1 MLKSIRK
8 HSKHPVAK
16 IFLGLVLI
24 AFAGL
29 GLGSFVPSLQFN
41 RDYIKA
47 GDTSIE
53 IQEIANQFNKLRSEV
68 APDLTINEAVTKG
81 YLDLLITYLS
91 NEAII
96 LEEASK
102 QKITVTREHLKKT
115 LLENE
120 AFLDDDGKFS
130 PTKFEM
136 SLFRAGV
143 SEEKYLELLGRD
155 IIKKQITETIS
166 ESAKISEKIIF
177 AIAEKN
183 LEKRN
188 GTIVDLDLVP
198 LSTIRKPSDNEL
210 KTFYDNTTSSWIEP
224 ARRSGKYFILDP
236 KDYADTITLSAQ
248 ELIDEFDI
256 RRKDYF
262 KEETRSINQ
271 IIFDDKSK
279 AEKFLSDLS
288 NETQFNKLAK
298 DKYNNENSIID
309 DIKKGDLL
317 NEISTV
323 VFNLKTNEVSD
334 IIKTDLGY
342 HVIKVEKIIPAT
354 DPKFEDIKLELEKD
368 VRLDLATDIIY
379 DIANFADDAFSSGS
393 SIDVVANEKNLELFS
408 TDYLDKNGLDV
419 NRSKPKNNLLSDKV
433 FLEVLWNS
441 EKDGNLSINE
451 TEDGKFFALSLFD
464 EKKEFLPSLDEV
476 KTKLEV
482 SWKQSKAI
490 EETLN
495 KAGKLSAADDFIKFA
510 NENNMKISEVKG
522 VSQNDVSY
530 PRPEIVKTLFNINK
544 LNEKQIAATELGISV
559 VRFDDAIKPE
569 VEDVKNLEKLLLNPF
584 NQSLKSDISS
594 ALISELSEKHELEV
608 NKSLI
613 LQALGLNS
621 P

>member
-1 MLKSIRK
+1 M
-8 HSKHPVAK
+8 
-16 IFLGLVLI
+16 
-24 AFAGL
+24 
-29 GLGSFVPSLQFN
+29 
-41 RDYIKA
+41 
-47 GDTSIE
+47 
-53 IQEIANQFNKLRSEV
+53 
-68 APDLTINEAVTKG
+68 
-81 YLDLLITYLS
+81 
-91 NEAII
+91 
-96 LEEASK
+96 
-102 QKITVTREHLKKT
+102 
-115 LLENE
+115 
-120 AFLDDDGKFS
+120 
-130 PTKFEM
+130 
-136 SLFRAGV
+136 
-143 SEEKYLELLGRD
+143 
-155 IIKKQITETIS
+155 
-166 ESAKISEKIIF
+166 
-177 AIAEKN
+177 
-183 LEKRN
+183 
-188 GTIVDLDLVP
+188 
-198 LSTIRKPSDNEL
+198 
-210 KTFYDNTTSSWIEP
+210 
-224 ARRSGKYFILDP
+224 
-236 KDYADTITLSAQ
+236 
-248 ELIDEFDI
+248 
-256 RRKDYF
+256 
-262 KEETRSINQ
+262 
-271 IIFDDKSK
+271 
-279 AEKFLSDLS
+279 
-288 NETQFNKLAK
+288 
-298 DKYNNENSIID
+298 
-309 DIKKGDLL
+309 
-317 NEISTV
+317 
-323 VFNLKTNEVSD
+323 
-334 IIKTDLGY
+334 
-342 HVIKVEKIIPAT
+342 IKVEKIIPAT

-368 VRLDLATDIIY
+368 VRLDLATDIVY

-510 NENNMKISEVKG
+510 NENNMKISEIKG
-522 VSQNDVSY
+522 ISQNDVSY

-569 VEDVKNLEKLLLNPF
+569 EEDVKNLEKLLLNPF

>member
-1 MLKSIRK
+1 
-8 HSKHPVAK
+8 
-16 IFLGLVLI
+16 
-24 AFAGL
+24 
-29 GLGSFVPSLQFN
+29 
-41 RDYIKA
+41 
-47 GDTSIE
+47 
-53 IQEIANQFNKLRSEV
+53 
-68 APDLTINEAVTKG
+68 
-81 YLDLLITYLS
+81 
-91 NEAII
+91 
-96 LEEASK
+96 
-102 QKITVTREHLKKT
+102 
-115 LLENE
+115 
-120 AFLDDDGKFS
+120 
-130 PTKFEM
+130 M

-323 VFNLKTNEVSD
+323 VFNLKANEVSN

-368 VRLDLATDIIY
+368 VRLDLATDIVY

-408 TDYLDKNGLDV
+408 TDYLDKNGLDE

-522 VSQNDVSY
+522 VSQNDISY